1 MVHTHVTLS
10 VLNIHDLP
18 NILDWCKKQ
27 YDEWHYT
34 WAWGNFG
41 YQNCLPH
48 FNIVENPYN
57 MHLRNLPQERKDLM
71 NTMLE
76 EQYERFKAA
85 DLPEWEQWAVEN
97 IIGLKNII
105 NQQPDENGWQ
115 HFIDN
120 THASDKF
127 RKLDIHNY
135 IPWIKEYF

>member
-1 MVHTHVTLS
+1 
-10 VLNIHDLP
+10 
-18 NILDWCKKQ
+18 
-27 YDEWHYT
+27 
-34 WAWGNFG
+34 
-41 YQNCLPH
+41 
-48 FNIVENPYN
+48 
-57 MHLRNLPQERKDLM
+57 LRNLPQERKDLM

-76 EQYERFKAA
+76 EQYERFKSA